1 MWGRD
6 GRRDS
11 KLGGSEMR
19 GNGGFESVA
28 VAMGWYRAAKRE
40 GKDFVVWKVLLIRDW
55 IEDEGRNVVWMTLA

>member
-40 GKDFVVWKVLLIRDW
+40 GKDFVVWKVLLIRD
-55 IEDEGRNVVWMTLA
+55 